1 MNGDFDDQFEH
12 DDLHDDYADDHDFS
26 YEPEPD
32 HSIEYP
38 QEDWALTQPAQQ
50 DAGYEHDFHHASD
63 YLLAQE
69 PDDDSADDDDI
80 LELHGGGGRVKPHND
95 EMWTSELAAQLTDHG
110 MEASAHD
117 NAAPTEMLADLI
129 QGRQVVL
136 PHADPGVVYSDG
148 VDSLLAAHGGK
159 VAWARAFDVSTPE
172 HPRVLLINSGQPD
185 EGVWHDLSE
194 LTDASRED
202 HLSYVAAHH
211 PHEQVL
217 ADDSGFD
224 AAAGFFSEAVEWV
237 KHYAPL
243 IASAFAG
250 AGVGDVVGDAFDSPV
265 AAVVGHFATEKVL
278 NESLGLDGHPH
289 APEHRV
295 FDAGIDKMS
304 DAERKDFL
312 DEI

>member
-12 DDLHDDYADDHDFS
+12 DDLHDDYAGDHDFS

-32 HSIEYP
+32 HSVEYP
-38 QEDWALTQPAQQ
+38 QEDWALTQG
-50 DAGYEHDFHHASD
+50 AGHEHDFHHASD
-63 YLLAQE
+63 YLMAQE
-69 PDDDSADDDDI
+69 LDDDNNADDDI

-95 EMWTSELAAQLTDHG
+95 EMWTSTMAAQLTDHG
-110 MEASAHD
+110 MEASAHND
-117 NAAPTEMLADLI
+117 AAPSDMLADLI

-136 PHADPGVVYSDG
+136 PHADSSAVYSDG

-159 VAWARAFDVSTPE
+159 VAWAREFDVSTPE
-172 HPRVLLINSGQPD
+172 HPRVLIANSEQPD
-185 EGVWHDLSE
+185 EGVWHDLSD
-194 LTDASRED
+194 LTDAASQDR
-202 HLSYVAAHH
+202 LSYVAAHH

-224 AAAGFFSEAVEWV
+224 AAAGFFGEAVEWV
-237 KHYAPL
+237 KHNAPL

-250 AGVGDVVGDAFDSPV
+250 AGVGDVIGDAFDSPV

-278 NESLGLDGHPH
+278 NESLGLDGQPH
-289 APEHRV
+289 TSEHDV